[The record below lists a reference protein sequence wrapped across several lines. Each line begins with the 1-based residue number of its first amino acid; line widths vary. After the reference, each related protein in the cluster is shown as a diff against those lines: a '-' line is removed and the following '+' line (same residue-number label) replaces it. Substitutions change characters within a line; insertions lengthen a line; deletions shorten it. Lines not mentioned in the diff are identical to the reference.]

1 MKNKYRHDHFAIRS
15 SDISSAGFLPVF
27 KGASAIV
34 TGGASGIGRA
44 LAGQLASR
52 GCEVCLAD
60 RQLNAVVEAAAAIRA
75 DGGQAT
81 AAHIDVSNYSAVQR
95 VVKEVCKR
103 SGRLDYMF
111 NNAGVAIGGAL
122 QRHTIDDWNYIV
134 DINLRGVIHGVQAA
148 YQVMRRQGF
157 GHIINTASMAGLIP
171 APGAVAYATT
181 KYAVVG
187 LSKSLRAEAAL
198 DNIRVSALCPGAIR
212 TPILQAGGKYGKSYA
227 NLSADEERRMW
238 DRLRPMSPDVF
249 ARKALDAVA
258 MNKSIIVIPSWWKL
272 FWYAD
277 RLLPALTMAL
287 STQSFREFQATDD
300 RKAQQVRGAIVIR
313 QVDRKATHS
322 GLSISP
328 E

>member
-1 MKNKYRHDHFAIRS
+1 MNNKYRHNHCAIRS
-15 SDISSAGFLPVF
+15 SDISSSGSLRAF

-44 LAGQLASR
+44 LAGQLANR
-52 GCEVCLAD
+52 GCKVCLAD
-60 RQLNAVVEAAAAIRA
+60 RQLNAVVKAAAAIRA

-81 AAHIDVSNYSAVQR
+81 AAYVDVSNYSAVQR
-95 VVKEVCKR
+95 VVKEVCKH

-111 NNAGVAIGGAL
+111 NNAGIAIGGAL

-134 DINLRGVIHGVQAA
+134 DINLRGVINGVQAA
-148 YQVMRRQGF
+148 YQVMLRQGF

-187 LSKSLRAEAAL
+187 LSKSLRAEAAPN
-198 DNIRVSALCPGAIR
+198 NIRVSALCAGAIR
-212 TPILQAGGKYGKSYA
+212 TPILQGGGKYGKSYA
-227 NLSADEERRMW
+227 NLSAEEERRMW
-238 DRLRPMSPDVF
+238 DRYRPMPADMF
-249 ARKALDAVA
+249 AKDALDAVA

-277 RLLPALTMAL
+277 RLLPALAMAL
-287 STQSFREFQATDD
+287 ATKSFRQFQEIDD
-300 RKAQQVRGAIVIR
+300 RKAQQVRGAIVTR
-313 QVDRKATHS
+313 
-322 GLSISP
+322 
-328 E
+328 